1 LEPGPKPARDP
12 RRPVQCERNK
22 EGSKKYPSPKQ
33 SILWLDS
40 ALGPQC
46 TCGVYAA
53 RVTTPSRR
61 LPSIPTFVW
70 SRSTRATDRSAH
82 SPTGQLFE
90 VFFQTR
96 DGERRR
102 SGCSFR
108 AARPRTHPACRAA
121 PLVVSPVRWLG
132 SVSAAPG
139 HPNGCAR
146 LMMMMESPPHHSLI
160 DLAAVFTSRARQLC
174 SALLLL
180 LTRD

>member
-102 SGCSFR
+102 SGCSLRAASRCQLPVPVPTQLAAPRTESAPNDIAPRRR
-108 AARPRTHPACRAA
+108 AARGVARPLAGLRVCCTGTPERMRAA
-121 PLVVSPVRWLG
+121 DDDDGIAS
-132 SVSAAPG
+132 S
-139 HPNGCAR
+139 
-146 LMMMMESPPHHSLI
+146 SLT
-160 DLAAVFTSRARQLC
+160 D
-174 SALLLL
+174 
-180 LTRD
+180 